1 MSETQRMN
9 NSNSTHGMKT
19 LVKNRSLWYGIV
31 SLAVL
36 MAAPHLA
43 NAVVDDAH
51 SFALEAAQEDVEK
64 GGVKIRYD
72 YASGSLKNGQT
83 TTVGYQVFRGNA
95 YWFYLGSSE
104 MATKFTCSVTDA
116 EGKEI
121 KGEVRKH
128 DNSYVFHFV
137 PERTM
142 LVAVT
147 LSGVAKDAEEFSWAL
162 VYGYKTVDRSE
173 AKAFKAKE
181 KEGNENQ

>member
-1 MSETQRMN
+1 MSETRRMN

-19 LVKNRSLWYGIV
+19 LVKKRTLRCGIV
-31 SLAVL
+31 SLAMMMTPQVAL
-36 MAAPHLA
+36 
-43 NAVVDDAH
+43 AVVDDAH

-72 YASGSLKNGQT
+72 YASGSLRNGQT

-104 MATKFTCSVTDA
+104 MATTFTVSVTDA

-121 KGEVRKH
+121 KGEVRKF

-147 LSGVAKDAEEFSWAL
+147 LSGVAKDFEEFSWAL
-162 VYGYKTVDRSE
+162 VYGYKTVDRRE
-173 AKAFKAKE
+173 ADADKAKE
-181 KEGNENQ
+181 NEENDSQ

>member
-1 MSETQRMN
+1 MSEVPQMN

-19 LVKNRSLWYGIV
+19 LVKNRTLQCGIM
-31 SLAVL
+31 SLAMMVVTPQV
-36 MAAPHLA
+36 AR
-43 NAVVDDAH
+43 AVVDDAH

-104 MATKFTCSVTDA
+104 MVTKFTVSVTDA
-116 EGKEI
+116 DGKEI
-121 KGEVRKH
+121 KGEVKKF
-128 DNSYVFHFV
+128 DNSYIFQFV

-147 LSGVAKDAEEFSWAL
+147 LSGVAEDAEEFSWAL
-162 VYGYKTVDRSE
+162 VYGYKTVNQSDSDSDE
-173 AKAFKAKE
+173 V
-181 KEGNENQ
+181 NENESE

>member
-1 MSETQRMN
+1 MSEATRMN

-19 LVKNRSLWYGIV
+19 LVNNRTLRCGFL
-31 SLAVL
+31 SLALLV
-36 MAAPHLA
+36 AAPQMA
-43 NAVVDDAH
+43 SAVVDDAH
-51 SFALEAAQEDVEK
+51 SFALEAAQDDVEK

-104 MATKFTCSVTDA
+104 MATKFTVSVTDA
-116 EGKEI
+116 DGKEI
-121 KGEVRKH
+121 KGKVRKY

-147 LSGVAKDAEEFSWAL
+147 LSGVAEDFEEFSWAL
-162 VYGYKTVDRSE
+162 VYGYKTVQHNGSDTVKTE
-173 AKAFKAKE
+173 DKE
-181 KEGNENQ
+181 NE

>member
-1 MSETQRMN
+1 
-9 NSNSTHGMKT
+9 MKT
-19 LVKNRSLWYGIV
+19 LVKNPTLRCGIF
-31 SLAVL
+31 SLALLIAVPQV
-36 MAAPHLA
+36 AR
-43 NAVVDDAH
+43 AVVDDAH

-104 MATKFTCSVTDA
+104 MATKFTVSVTDA
-116 EGKEI
+116 DGKIIEGKV
-121 KGEVRKH
+121 KKY

-147 LSGVAKDAEEFSWAL
+147 LSGVAKDMEEFSWAL
-162 VYGYKTVDRSE
+162 VYGYKTVNRSE
-173 AKAFKAKE
+173 AGEKAVETDGGA
-181 KEGNENQ
+181 NQ